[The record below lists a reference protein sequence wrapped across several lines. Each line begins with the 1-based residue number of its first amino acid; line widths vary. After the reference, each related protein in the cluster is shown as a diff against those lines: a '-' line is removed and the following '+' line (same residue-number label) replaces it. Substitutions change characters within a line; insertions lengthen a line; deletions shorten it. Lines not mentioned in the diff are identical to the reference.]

1 MIVFLENSSIKLLL
15 SNFDKKF
22 KFNQIYLSKYF
33 HITSIKYMVCQ
44 KMLTVEFKEVDG
56 NICSTIKKEK
66 KECAKF
72 PACHSEL
79 AGILPSYHVPF
90 FSRVYFVCSKIFSC
104 RCFVGP
110 IFVFYRVQSFG
121 SNILSLNRVYLICS
135 LN

>member
-79 AGILPSYHVPF
+79 AGILPSCHVPF

>member
-1 MIVFLENSSIKLLL
+1 MIAFLKNSSIKLLL

-79 AGILPSYHVPF
+79 AGILPSCHVPF